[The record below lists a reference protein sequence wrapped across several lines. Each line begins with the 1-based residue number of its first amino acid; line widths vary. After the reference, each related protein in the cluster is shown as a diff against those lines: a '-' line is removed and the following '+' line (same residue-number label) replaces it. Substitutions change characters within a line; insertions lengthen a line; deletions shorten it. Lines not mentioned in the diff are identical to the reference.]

1 MDDIR
6 LLHILTVMEKRMIDV
21 EDLVLKQAGLTIA
34 QSQVI
39 VEQKEKLGELEKR
52 LDGLVTAYCKIQKM
66 INMLIVD
73 HNKKYDDKLDEVT
86 DIVVSK
92 QKYKM

>member
-21 EDLVLKQAGLTIA
+21 EDLVLKQARLTIA

-39 VEQKEKLGELEKR
+39 VEQREKLGELEKR

>member
-21 EDLVLKQAGLTIA
+21 EDLVLKQARLTIA

-39 VEQKEKLGELEKR
+39 VEQKRKLDELI
-52 LDGLVTAYCKIQKM
+52 TAYHKIQKM
-66 INMLIVD
+66 VNILIAD
-73 HNKKYDDKLDEVT
+73 HNRDKRYDEKMDEVT
-86 DIVVSK
+86 DIVISK

>member
-1 MDDIR
+1 MDDVR
-6 LLHILTVMEKRMIDV
+6 LLHILTVMERRITDV
-21 EDLVLKQAGLTIA
+21 EELVLKQAGLMIT
-34 QSQVI
+34 QSRVI
-39 VEQKEKLGELEKR
+39 MEQKEKLGEFGKR
-52 LDGLVTAYCKIQKM
+52 LDGLVTAYCKIQRM
-66 INMLIVD
+66 INVLVVD